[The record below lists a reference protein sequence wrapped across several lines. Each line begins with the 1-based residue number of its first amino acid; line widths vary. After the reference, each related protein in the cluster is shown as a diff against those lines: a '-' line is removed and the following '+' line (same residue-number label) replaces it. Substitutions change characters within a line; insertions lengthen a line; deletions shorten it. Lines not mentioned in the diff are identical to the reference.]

1 MAEAERC
8 WNKDKVPTPEVKED
22 FPVCTGAGRL
32 LGGQRGRG
40 PHPIISVDVH
50 PQASAVGSIVAES
63 CAGIL
68 GRVLGLV
75 RSEASSKIIV
85 QR

>member
-1 MAEAERC
+1 M
-8 WNKDKVPTPEVKED
+8 PPPEVKED
-22 FPVCTGAGRL
+22 FPVLHLHRGASWGSKRE
-32 LGGQRGRG
+32 GH
-40 PHPIISVDVH
+40 HPIISVDVH

-75 RSEASSKIIV
+75 RSEASNKIIV

>member
-1 MAEAERC
+1 MH
-8 WNKDKVPTPEVKED
+8 
-22 FPVCTGAGRL
+22 
-32 LGGQRGRG
+32 RG
-40 PHPIISVDVH
+40 PKREGHRHIICVDGH

-68 GRVLGLV
+68 GRILGLV
-75 RSEASSKIIV
+75 RSEASNKIIV